1 LLFHNAPSTVT
12 ARPVA
17 NIMTPT
23 ESMSAAKASADKPMM
38 TIPVKS
44 VLSWEARLITSD
56 STCLLFLRRTAMEP
70 TAKKKDVRL

>member
-1 LLFHNAPSTVT
+1 
-12 ARPVA
+12 
-17 NIMTPT
+17 MTPT

>member
-1 LLFHNAPSTVT
+1 
-12 ARPVA
+12 
-17 NIMTPT
+17 
-23 ESMSAAKASADKPMM
+23 MM